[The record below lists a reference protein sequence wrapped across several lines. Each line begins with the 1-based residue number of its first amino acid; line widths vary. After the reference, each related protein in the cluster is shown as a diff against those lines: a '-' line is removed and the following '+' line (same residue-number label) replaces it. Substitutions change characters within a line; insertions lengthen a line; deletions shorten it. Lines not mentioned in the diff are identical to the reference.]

1 MIQINPHNLV
11 RHELIGLDV
20 RVMRSQNRQL
30 VGLKGRIVDETR
42 NTLILKDR
50 NRQFAISK
58 NIVSLRLSLPRGET
72 VDLDGNMIVARPED
86 RIKMR
91 VRRW

>member
-1 MIQINPHNLV
+1 MIQINPYNLV

-50 NRQFAISK
+50 DKQFVISK
-58 NIVSLRLSLPRGET
+58 NIVSLRFSLPRGET

>member
-50 NRQFAISK
+50 DRQFAISK